1 MNTPLLPTFEFV
13 EAPAPPFAPLAAFEI
28 CNESVRLGLFGS
40 GSIEVSR
47 EGISVLAPDAL
58 GYQRT
63 IDRLGQWAQAQWLAT
78 HGLRVM
84 RGAVVARQGKA
95 VALIGGARCGASVL
109 ALVLSRRGWGLVS
122 DGLVVI
128 DAHGMLRALEPVVTL
143 DTEATIGLP
152 EDVPITKLTTGR
164 DRVKVSTTSHGDAE
178 LGAYVV
184 IRVLQSLNQLAF
196 ERVPFTTDTRSA
208 LEGYQI
214 APLLGSEHRSPPI
227 VEAPTWRI
235 ARPVV
240 SADPHSHTPPV
251 LAALLTSAL
260 DSEVG

>member
-1 MNTPLLPTFEFV
+1 MNTPLLPSFEFV
-13 EAPAPPFAPLAAFEI
+13 EAPAPQFAPLAAFEI
-28 CNESVRLGLFGS
+28 CDESVRLGLSDS

-47 EGISVLAPDAL
+47 EGINVLAPDAL

-78 HGLRVM
+78 QGLRVM

-95 VALIGGARCGASVL
+95 IALIGGARCGASVL

-122 DGLVVI
+122 DGLVVM
-128 DAHGMLRALEPVVTL
+128 DNHGILRALEPSVTL
-143 DTEATIGLP
+143 DAQATIGLP
-152 EDVPITKLTTGR
+152 EDVRITKLTTGR
-164 DRVKVSTTSHGDAE
+164 DRVKVSTMSHGDAK

-184 IRVLQSLNQLAF
+184 IRVLQSLNQLDF
-196 ERVPFTTDTRSA
+196 ERVPFHADTRSA

-214 APLLGSEHRSPPI
+214 ASLLDTELLSLPI
-227 VEAPTWRI
+227 VEATTWRI

-240 SADPHSHTPPV
+240 SPNPHSYTPPA